1 MGSWWGRGDPVPSPC
16 ALDLGAGVREEVCA
30 VGGTARLWAV
40 IRWGRCGLLPLVLER
55 VGGKRHHGGRV
66 SRVPGADVA
75 SVHFSAWPGSHR
87 PRQAGALCS
96 LLPAGVPSPAT
107 YAPRLG
113 VLENSHSLS
122 ASKLER
128 ALLIRTFALAFP
140 ALKNK
145 TKQINNMFP
154 NDRFSGP
161 LLSN

>member
-1 MGSWWGRGDPVPSPC
+1 MTRSPPPVRSTWAQGSGRKC
-16 ALDLGAGVREEVCA
+16 ARW
-30 VGGTARLWAV
+30 GGTARLWAV

-96 LLPAGVPSPAT
+96 VLPAGVPSPAT